1 MSRTKYNREAIDQ
14 TLTLF
19 TRAAEKEY
27 GNHAYACG
35 ALTTLL
41 TNAMVDMPLH
51 KQKEIM
57 SVLSE
62 LVSKNI
68 EV

>member
-1 MSRTKYNREAIDQ
+1 MSKAKYNREMINQ

-19 TRAAEKEY
+19 TRAARKEY
-27 GNHAYACG
+27 GTDAYAAG

-57 SVLSE
+57 VVLSE
-62 LVSKNI
+62 LVTKHT
-68 EV
+68 EL

>member
-1 MSRTKYNREAIDQ
+1 MSRAKYNREMINQ

-27 GNHAYACG
+27 GTHAYAAG

-57 SVLSE
+57 VVLSE
-62 LVSKNI
+62 LVTKHT
-68 EV
+68 EL

>member
-1 MSRTKYNREAIDQ
+1 MSRAKYTRESINQ

-27 GNHAYACG
+27 GTHAYACG

-57 SVLSE
+57 VVLSE
-62 LVSKNI
+62 LVSKDI

>member
-1 MSRTKYNREAIDQ
+1 MSKAKYNRDSINQ

-19 TRAAEKEY
+19 TRAARDEY
-27 GNHAYACG
+27 GTDAYACG

-51 KQKEIM
+51 KQKETM
-57 SVLSE
+57 SVLNE
-62 LVSKNI
+62 LVTKNI
-68 EV
+68 EL